1 MKPLNL
7 IIILALALSSGLFA
21 QEPKPAATPVGPTV
35 QLSLIV
41 TDSKDKSLN
50 AITKEEVHLVED
62 KVEQTVLSV
71 APDQRPVDLGIAVDA
86 SGSMRRLTDATVEAA
101 KLIVV
106 NRQPKDEIFLER
118 FISTDKVQR
127 LHDFSTNVKSLAA
140 ALDSILVEGGQSAI
154 IDALYTAS
162 QYVAEHN
169 RGADRRKVLVVITDG
184 EDRNSR
190 TKLDDLLKLVHE
202 KGVQIF
208 VVGLTVDLNNE
219 SSATRPSPRDKAEK
233 LLKTLAEETGGRTF
247 FPKSKDELN
256 DSVAQIVHDLQGQFR
271 ITYQSSNAEPK
282 GFRKVEVKLSP
293 ADGQKRKA
301 IVQNGYDPAFLTKQK
316 P

>member
-7 IIILALALSSGLFA
+7 IIILALALSSTLFA
-21 QEPKPAATPVGPTV
+21 QEPKPAGPTV

-41 TDSKDKSLN
+41 TDSKHKSLN
-50 AITKEEVHLVED
+50 AITKEDVHLTED

-71 APDQRPVDLGIAVDA
+71 APDQRPVDLGIAIDA
-86 SGSMRRLTDATVEAA
+86 SGSMRRLIGSTIAAA

-127 LHDFSTNVKSLAA
+127 LHDFSSDVKSLSA

-154 IDALYTAS
+154 IDAIYTGA

-190 TKLDDLLKLVHE
+190 MKLNDLVKLLHE

-208 VVGLTVDLNNE
+208 VVGLTMDLDAE
-219 SSATRPSPRDKAEK
+219 GGLTRQSSRDKAER
-233 LLKTLAEETGGRTF
+233 LLKTLAEETGGRVF
-247 FPKSKDELN
+247 FPEDKDDLN
-256 DSVAQIVHDLQGQFR
+256 ESIAQIVHDLQGQFR
-271 ITYQSSNAEPK
+271 ITYQSSNAELK
-282 GFRKVEVKLSP
+282 GFRKVEVKLNP
-293 ADGQKRKA
+293 ANGQKRKA
-301 IVQNGYDPAFLTKQK
+301 IVQNGYDPALLPKQT